1 MNGWIHEKRQ
11 VEMNSLWDRS
21 FRQCR
26 ELANLRPVRLAV
38 PCSVMLLFAGLTA
51 AGLFAADE
59 KLPSPVKSK
68 VDFVRDVEPILHTK
82 CYQCHGSG
90 MQMNGLR
97 FDQKEAALKGGYSG
111 PAIVAGGSARS
122 PLILRVASTT
132 DGFKM
137 PPAGPALTAREI
149 GVLRAWID
157 QGAAW
162 PDAPASAA
170 GQKLSQAE
178 RRSHWSFQPI
188 QKPGE
193 PAVRQRSWVRNA
205 IDSFVLAR
213 LESEGVAPSL
223 EADKVT
229 QLRRLSLDLIGLP
242 PAPREVAAFLMD
254 NSPDAY
260 ERQVDRLLAS
270 PHYGEKWA
278 RQWLD
283 LARYADSDGY
293 EKDLPRRYAWRW
305 RHWVIEALNDDM
317 PFDDFTMQQMAGDL
331 LPGATVN
338 QITATGFHRN
348 GLKNREAGVKREEAR
363 FEELIDRT
371 STLGTTWLG
380 LTVGC
385 AQCHDHKYDPISQKD
400 FYQLLAFFNNTE
412 DSVID
417 APLPGELGPHLQS
430 QPAFYAKRNELLR
443 KYRVPELE
451 PQWEARMRQAMDVPG
466 KNLDWD
472 FQVTAIRAMVD
483 SAEKLLRKEEKLR
496 TQREQDQVVNY
507 FVRNPGPDIAKDKET
522 ADKLK
527 ELVKQLQELDKSFPS
542 VSQSYALMQ
551 SPQPVKTF
559 VAVRGDYRR
568 PGVEAFAAAPQ
579 FLPPLPESPKPAR
592 LRLAEWLVSRQNPLT
607 ARVAV
612 NRMWQEFFGRGLV
625 RTSEDFGTQG
635 EKPTH
640 PALLD
645 WLATEF
651 MEGGWRIKRMHKLIV
666 MSATYR
672 QSSGARPDLKERD
685 PGNMLLARQNRL
697 RLTAEQVRD
706 AALQASGLLY
716 PAIGGESIRPPQ
728 PESVSKLTYG
738 SAKWEENQGRE
749 RYRRGLYIHYQ
760 RTSPYPQ
767 LVNFD
772 APDTNVSAAQRRRSN
787 TPLQALNLL
796 NDPVF
801 FEAAQTLAVRIL
813 QESAPGWNERLDT
826 AFELCLSRKPTRS
839 ERDRLAA
846 YYAEQ
851 KKLNE
856 KDAEALQQLTPN
868 PVTGV
873 QPVDVAAWTGL
884 SRVLMNLD
892 EFITRE

>member
-1 MNGWIHEKRQ
+1 MGGFLQ
-11 VEMNSLWDRS
+11 TATLV
-21 FRQCR
+21 
-26 ELANLRPVRLAV
+26 VT
-38 PCSVMLLFAGLTA
+38 CSVSLLPGGLSLHA
-51 AGLFAADE
+51 AEE
-59 KLPSPVKSK
+59 KLPLPTKSK
-68 VDFVRDVEPILHTK
+68 IDFARDVEPILHTK
-82 CYQCHGSG
+82 CYECHGSV

-97 FDQKEAALKGGYSG
+97 FDQKEAALRGGYSG
-111 PAIVAGGSARS
+111 PAIVTGASAKS
-122 PLILRVASTT
+122 PLILRVASAK

-137 PPAGPALTAREI
+137 PPAGPALTTREI

-157 QGAAW
+157 QGASW
-162 PDAPASAA
+162 PDIPAAAA

-188 QKPGE
+188 QRPVE
-193 PAVRQRSWVRNA
+193 PAVRQRTWGRNP

-213 LESEGVAPSL
+213 LESENITPSL
-223 EADKVT
+223 EADRST

-242 PAPREVAAFLMD
+242 PTPHEVAAFLMD
-254 NSPDAY
+254 NGPDAY

-305 RHWVIEALNDDM
+305 RQWVIEAFNADM
-317 PFDDFTMQQMAGDL
+317 PFDEFTLQQMAGDL

-338 QITATGFHRN
+338 QVTATGFHRN

-385 AQCHDHKYDPISQKD
+385 AQCHDHKYDPITQKD

-430 QPAFYAKRNELLR
+430 QPGFYAKRNELLK

-451 PQWEARMRQAMDVPG
+451 PQWEARMRQAMDDPG

-472 FQVTAIRAMVD
+472 FQVTAIRAMMD
-483 SAEKLLRKEEKLR
+483 SAEKLLRKEEKFR

-522 ADKLK
+522 TEKLK
-527 ELVKQLQELDKSFPS
+527 ELVKQLQELDKAFPS
-542 VSQSYALMQ
+542 VSQSYVLME
-551 SPQPVKTF
+551 SPQLVKTH

-568 PGVEAFAAAPQ
+568 PGVEVSAAAPQ
-579 FLPPLPESPKPAR
+579 FLPPLPEGPKPAR

-645 WLATEF
+645 WLAAEF

-672 QSSGARPDLKERD
+672 QSSDARPDLKERD
-685 PGNMLLARQNRL
+685 PGNTLLARQNRL

-738 SAKWEENQGRE
+738 GSKWEETQGRE

-801 FEAAQTLAVRIL
+801 FEAAQTLAVRVL
-813 QESAPGWNERLDT
+813 RESAPGWNERLNT

-839 ERDRLAA
+839 ERERLAA

-856 KDAEALQQLTPN
+856 KDAEALRHWAPN

-873 QPVDVAAWTGL
+873 PPVEVAAWTGL